1 MGYIGVHFDDK
12 TDALIRNDADKMKM
26 NLSDYVRY
34 KLTTSTTSSTDQII
48 LSFIN
53 EMQRQKVEIVE
64 MRKELRF
71 SIGAIIEILKLYGVT
86 SSEMKQAGLEF
97 FEKSGGD
104 DK

>member
-1 MGYIGVHFDDK
+1 MGYIGVRFDDK

-34 KLTTSTTSSTDQII
+34 KLTPSTTSSTDQII

-64 MRKELRF
+64 MRKELRL
-71 SIGAIIEILKLYGVT
+71 SVGAMIEVLK
-86 SSEMKQAGLEF
+86 AH
-97 FEKSGGD
+97 
-104 DK
+104 

>member
-1 MGYIGVHFDDK
+1 MGYIGVRFDDK

-64 MRKELRF
+64 MRKELRL
-71 SIGAIIEILKLYGVT
+71 SVGAMIEVLKAHGVT
-86 SSEMKQAGLEF
+86 IEEMKQAGLEF
-97 FEKSGGD
+97 YKKSGV
-104 DK
+104 KN

>member
-1 MGYIGVHFDDK
+1 MGYIGVRFDDK

-26 NLSDYVRY
+26 NLSDYVH
-34 KLTTSTTSSTDQII
+34 QII

-71 SIGAIIEILKLYGVT
+71 SIGAIIEILKPYGVT

-97 FEKSGGD
+97 FKKSGGD